1 MPPPSTVPL
10 PTSSLTGVTLTATS
24 GTSTTVIGTQTI
36 PLSSLSLGANT
47 VQITPGSN
55 ILTALQSGATVTPSL
70 NLEYANGLQ
79 VVSTTGTSYPPRV
92 QDNPDELSWI
102 PAPAPALTPT
112 VVYNV
117 FNDSFVGFDYSSIQ
131 YTNDVGVSFM
141 YYIENGNNIGT
152 TTISLS
158 TNSNANNVQ
167 WSMSNNQYM
176 SITSNGG
183 TVTITG
189 SGFNSGGTQAL
200 HFTIPQTTFNNVT
213 YAAFSGSINVTAN
226 NTGSE
231 RISPALTPTVVY
243 NVIAGTKPYV
253 NTFQYTNGVGVSFMY
268 YIENGNNIGSTT
280 IGLSTNS
287 NPNNVQWSMSNN
299 QYMTITSSG
308 GTVSITGSGF
318 NSGGTQA
325 LYFTIP
331 QTTFNNVT
339 YAAFSGSI
347 NVTAELSSSPPPPPP
362 PPLTPTVVNN
372 VIVGTEP
379 DVNTYQYT
387 NGVGITYWYTLGAGT
402 PFQPTAT
409 PVPLTLTTN
418 SNINNVQWSI
428 ANNNYMSI
436 TSSGGTVNM
445 IGGGSLGMSGT
456 QALYFTIPQT
466 TFNNVTYAAFSG
478 SINVTSVYEIYE

>member
-158 TNSNANNVQ
+158 TNSNA
-167 WSMSNNQYM
+167 
-176 SITSNGG
+176 
-183 TVTITG
+183 
-189 SGFNSGGTQAL
+189 
-200 HFTIPQTTFNNVT
+200 
-213 YAAFSGSINVTAN
+213 
-226 NTGSE
+226 
-231 RISPALTPTVVY
+231 
-243 NVIAGTKPYV
+243 
-253 NTFQYTNGVGVSFMY
+253 
-268 YIENGNNIGSTT
+268 
-280 IGLSTNS
+280 
-287 NPNNVQWSMSNN
+287 NNVQWSMSNN